1 MAAMNF
7 FKDHGINVATKSIDT
22 LLFNT
27 VGLSPQS
34 FGALFDYRIALT
46 ILSRWKG
53 ARVLDNPVFATAKV
67 HNTMLILHYLHC
79 YLGCVAMASWSDFR
93 CGRFT

>member
-1 MAAMNF
+1 MAAMSF
-7 FKDHGINVATKSIDT
+7 FKDHGIDVATKSIDT

-34 FGALFDYRIALT
+34 FGALFGYRIALT

-53 ARVLDNPVFATAKV
+53 ARVLDNPVFATMEV
-67 HNTMLILHYLHC
+67 HNTMLVLHYLHC
-79 YLGCVAMASWSDFR
+79 YLECVMASWSDFL